1 MDCGEPSTQPTKRQ
15 RVSELTRER
24 PGPQPTAASQY
35 SSPHTTRRPTV
46 NAGAIESKTCAE
58 SSYGTQASQTEKLV
72 KDVEVQ
78 VDIQSQINATMANH
92 FWMGSIRQT
101 MVWEE
106 LREGLITDVET
117 VGDEDRALEL
127 LVEKYQQDLT
137 ESLGASFNLL

>member
-1 MDCGEPSTQPTKRQ
+1 
-15 RVSELTRER
+15 
-24 PGPQPTAASQY
+24 
-35 SSPHTTRRPTV
+35 
-46 NAGAIESKTCAE
+46 
-58 SSYGTQASQTEKLV
+58 
-72 KDVEVQ
+72 
-78 VDIQSQINATMANH
+78 
-92 FWMGSIRQT
+92 MGSIRQT